1 MWTTVAK
8 VRQLLKLTPEEVSD
22 ATLEEYITMAQ
33 KVVRGDTG
41 VIISEE
47 ATIVD
52 VNKLQVTPP
61 IGDRDFDGV
70 VTPNDVTVYSW
81 SGNTEDSK
89 TELAVSAVYPK
100 TGLIVT
106 TENLPM
112 GKIVVEYIQS
122 WIEEDSAILA
132 LATALATGYIY
143 SCNAYFAP
151 PTFRM
156 GAITISYRVGGGRSV
171 RSTVAYPPQLFW
183 QQYQQVISPY
193 RRKVMEVL
201 ELKSQT
207 PLEEGR
213 L

>member
-1 MWTTVAK
+1 MWVTVAK
-8 VRQLLKLTPEEVSD
+8 ARQLLKLSQEEVNDS
-22 ATLEEYITMAQ
+22 ALEEYIAMAQ

-41 VIISEE
+41 LIISEE
-47 ATIVD
+47 ASVID

-70 VTPNDVTVYSW
+70 VTPNDVTVYCW
-81 SGNTEDSK
+81 YGATEDSK
-89 TELAVSAVYPK
+89 EELEVSAVYPK
-100 TGLIVT
+100 TGLIIT
-106 TENLPM
+106 AENLPT
-112 GKIVVEYIQS
+112 GKIVVEYVQS
-122 WIEEDSAILA
+122 WIEEDSTVLA

-156 GAITISYRVGGGRSV
+156 GAITISYRVGGGRSI

-201 ELKSQT
+201 ELKTLT
-207 PLEEGR
+207 PLEEGK